1 MTGSITA
8 NGAATFNSTLNVAGS
23 STLSG
28 NVVAGDGTGDHVT
41 INTAGGGVMT
51 MIGLPNVAGTDVL
64 MANGANVITRAP
76 IAALI
81 NADQGIT
88 YNEGGTGSVR
98 LGATTTL
105 GSPLVVNRFVNLAA
119 NDLTFTT
126 NGGNANLMVLDGGG
140 ANYGITM
147 NAAGTGSVAINGTTN
162 IAGATSI
169 TGATTQS
176 GTYTQSGGQV
186 TFNGNVDAN
195 SGVDVTGATT
205 MNGSLT
211 QTGGNVSLNGP
222 TTVNSSFTQTGVTN
236 QVTLNG
242 NVDANSGID
251 VTGAST
257 FAGTIAQTGA
267 ANQVTFNGNVDAT
280 NGLDVTGQNLTVGGA
295 NFSVVPA
302 TGNTSVNGTLTVNGA
317 ATLNGNVNMGNGTSD
332 NVVID
337 VAGGAGTLRI
347 NGLPAVPGNEILM
360 INAANVVSRSAFAN
374 LIDADQGLTYNDDGT
389 GRVRLGSTVT
399 NGAGANT
406 LQVDRNINLGNF
418 DLRFTTSG
426 GANNIV
432 VLDGGAVNYGATI
445 NAGGTGAI
453 ALNGPTNVTGVTT
466 ITGNTTIA
474 GTVTQNG
481 GGQVSFSGNVD
492 ANSGVDVTGALT
504 VAGPSTLT
512 GNLTQQS
519 GTVTIGGTTT
529 INGGTTIN
537 NSLNVTGATTLQSSL
552 AVNGNTTIGDAAA
565 DNLTVNA
572 ATVTMANLPTTTTVN
587 NFIMRGAGGALQ
599 VREINNIVTG
609 TGTPNRLTRWD
620 ANGTG
625 ILDASL
631 SDDGA
636 GNLTRTGNI
645 AINPGAAFTVSTNGN
660 LSVGGA
666 STLTGTAN
674 MNGAVNIGN
683 GGDAVAVNVS
693 GSQMTMTGI
702 NTAVGTD
709 VMMLNGSNVVSRTP
723 ITSLIDA
730 DQGVSY
736 NEGGAA
742 RIRLGSAA
750 RGTNPVTGN
759 RFVDIGTTGRLT
771 FTTNNG
777 NAADDML
784 TLSGGTA
791 NYGITARSKGTG
803 KIDLKSGAVNG
814 VGDVT
819 AGSYLS
825 LAPSSVSAFKYV
837 DAAQEMGVV
846 LDPSST
852 NVVIIAEDIAGGS
865 SGELRVTGSGLEFS
879 GTLYQATPDLVQ
891 FSGNVEM
898 ARKLDVVGNFA
909 VFADRFTVDAAT
921 GNTSVRGTLNA
932 NGAVNLGDGIG
943 GDAVTANVTGSTL
956 RMIGL
961 GTTPGADLLMINGTN
976 VVSRTPLSSILGA
989 DEGITYDEGGSGKM
1003 RLGSV
1008 TNGVSPLT
1016 SNRFVS
1022 LGNFDLN
1029 FTSGAANV
1037 LTLDGGAG
1045 GYGATINAAGTGLI
1059 TINGGTNIN
1068 VAGTAATS
1076 IGNTTGVLNLRG
1088 SSVNVTGRFTQA
1100 GGDVTFTPGPGRDFN
1115 VTTDGAVA
1123 SGMAFSMNSAS
1134 GVTSLFSKGAALN
1147 QENGLSLTPTEA
1159 TLYSFDLPGGT
1170 SATVET
1176 QLDGDIDIQST
1187 GTTTITG
1194 TTRIIGAT
1202 SINTSA
1208 GQPATSIGNGSSTV
1222 SLTGSTASIN
1232 ATGSG
1237 STTIGN
1243 NGANASTVTISAGSA
1258 SGNIVMNGLA
1268 TDAVPTEVLTIN
1280 GSNQVRRTS
1289 LPGTARQG
1297 VSFASGQYRLGAETA
1312 TDVPFLTNRF
1322 VNVDNNNLSIT
1333 ANAGTQTPLQV
1344 VGGANSGVNLRA
1356 SGGSGTVQIAGTTN
1370 INSSVGSGVTTI
1382 GNTSN
1387 PLSLSGSTVD
1397 VRGTTT
1403 INTSNTSAT
1412 SIGNTSALLTLVGSA
1427 VDVTGNVTANNNLTV
1442 TGTSTLNGVSNLN
1455 GAINLGNGDGDV
1467 ITV

>member
-1 MTGSITA
+1 TQSGGQVTFGGNVDANNGLDVTGANLTVGGTNFTVNPANGNTSMAGTLTANGAATLNSTLAVAGSATLSGNVVAGDGNGDNVSINTAGGGALSMNGLPNVAGADVLMIGATNAVSRFPITGLVGADEGLTYNEAGSAKVRLGAVNNTASTMTGNRFVNMGNNDLRFTTNAGNSTVLLLDGDATNFGAAINAAGTGSIALTGATNVTGSFTQASGQVTIGGNVDANNGLDVSGANFTVGGSNFTVSPATGNTAMTGSITA

-28 NVVAGDGTGDHVT
+28 NVVAGDGTGDNVT

-976 VVSRTPLSSILGA
+976 VVSRTPLASILGA

-1123 SGMAFSMNSAS
+1123 GGMALSMNAAS
-1134 GVTSLFSKGAALN
+1134 GVTSLLSKGAALN

-1170 SATVET
+1170 SATV
-1176 QLDGDIDIQST
+1176 
-1187 GTTTITG
+1187 
-1194 TTRIIGAT
+1194 
-1202 SINTSA
+1202 
-1208 GQPATSIGNGSSTV
+1208 
-1222 SLTGSTASIN
+1222 
-1232 ATGSG
+1232 
-1237 STTIGN
+1237 
-1243 NGANASTVTISAGSA
+1243 
-1258 SGNIVMNGLA
+1258 
-1268 TDAVPTEVLTIN
+1268 
-1280 GSNQVRRTS
+1280 
-1289 LPGTARQG
+1289 
-1297 VSFASGQYRLGAETA
+1297 
-1312 TDVPFLTNRF
+1312 
-1322 VNVDNNNLSIT
+1322 
-1333 ANAGTQTPLQV
+1333 
-1344 VGGANSGVNLRA
+1344 
-1356 SGGSGTVQIAGTTN
+1356 
-1370 INSSVGSGVTTI
+1370 
-1382 GNTSN
+1382 
-1387 PLSLSGSTVD
+1387 
-1397 VRGTTT
+1397 
-1403 INTSNTSAT
+1403 
-1412 SIGNTSALLTLVGSA
+1412 
-1427 VDVTGNVTANNNLTV
+1427 
-1442 TGTSTLNGVSNLN
+1442 
-1455 GAINLGNGDGDV
+1455 
-1467 ITV
+1467 